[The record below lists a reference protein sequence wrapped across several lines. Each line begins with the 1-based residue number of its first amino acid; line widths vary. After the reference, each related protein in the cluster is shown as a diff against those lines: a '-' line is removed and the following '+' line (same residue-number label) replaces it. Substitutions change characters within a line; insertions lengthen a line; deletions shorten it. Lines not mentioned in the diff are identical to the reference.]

1 MKSIVEVLVSRSRSV
16 VVSVMAML
24 VLWIVGE
31 APAEHDL
38 AQRLRHDA
46 QIQSNNGHYKE
57 AQQLRSIADALKN
70 NKDAGIAH
78 QAQVEIGKGQID
90 KAMDLLKAR

>member
-1 MKSIVEVLVSRSRSV
+1 MSLSARM
-16 VVSVMAML
+16 VVSLSVI
-24 VLWIVGE
+24 VLPWIVGE
-31 APAEHDL
+31 ALAEHDL

-57 AQQLRSIADALKN
+57 AQQLRSIAEALKN
-70 NKDAGIAH
+70 NKDAGVAY

>member
-1 MKSIVEVLVSRSRSV
+1 MEVLMSLPAGI
-16 VVSVMAML
+16 VVSISMI
-24 VLWIVGE
+24 VLPWIAGE
-31 APAEHDL
+31 ALAEHDL

-57 AQQLRSIADALKN
+57 AQQLRSIAEALKN
-70 NKDAGIAH
+70 NKDAGLAY

>member
-1 MKSIVEVLVSRSRSV
+1 MMMIFPCL
-16 VVSVMAML
+16 
-24 VLWIVGE
+24 VGE
-31 APAEHDL
+31 ALAEHDL

-57 AQQLRSIADALKN
+57 AQQLRSIAEALK
-70 NKDAGIAH
+70 NKDAGVVH
-78 QAQVEIGKGQID
+78 QAQVEIVKGQID

>member
-1 MKSIVEVLVSRSRSV
+1 MPVPAGIVVSISVLV
-16 VVSVMAML
+16 L
-24 VLWIVGE
+24 PWIAGE
-31 APAEHDL
+31 ALAEHDL

-57 AQQLRSIADALKN
+57 AQQLRSIAEALK
-70 NKDAGIAH
+70 NKDAGLAY

>member
-1 MKSIVEVLVSRSRSV
+1 MSLSV
-16 VVSVMAML
+16 RIVVSAFAIL
-24 VLWIVGE
+24 LPWIVGE
-31 APAEHDL
+31 ALAEHDL

-57 AQQLRSIADALKN
+57 AQQLRSIAEALK
-70 NKDAGIAH
+70 NKDAGVAH
-78 QAQVEIGKGQID
+78 QVQAEIGKGQID

>member
-1 MKSIVEVLVSRSRSV
+1 MSLSLRMLVSI
-16 VVSVMAML
+16 SVMIFS
-24 VLWIVGE
+24 WIVGE
-31 APAEHDL
+31 ALAEHDL

-57 AQQLRSIADALKN
+57 AQQLRSIAEALKN
-70 NKDAGIAH
+70 NKDAGVAH

>member
-1 MKSIVEVLVSRSRSV
+1 MPRSIRM
-16 VVSVMAML
+16 VVSVSLM
-24 VLWIVGE
+24 VIPWVVGE
-31 APAEHDL
+31 ALAEHDL

-46 QIQSNNGHYKE
+46 QVQSNNGHYKE

-70 NKDAGIAH
+70 KDAGVVH
-78 QAQVEIGKGQID
+78 QAQAEIAKGQID

>member
-1 MKSIVEVLVSRSRSV
+1 MSLSVRMVVCVGVIIVP
-16 VVSVMAML
+16 
-24 VLWIVGE
+24 WIVGE
-31 APAEHDL
+31 ALAEHDL
-38 AQRLRHDA
+38 AERLRHDA
-46 QIQSNNGHYKE
+46 QMQSNNGHYKE
-57 AQQLRSIADALKN
+57 AQQLRSIAEALKN

>member
-1 MKSIVEVLVSRSRSV
+1 MEVPMSVSLQI
-16 VVSVMAML
+16 A
-24 VLWIVGE
+24 VLSASMTLFGGILGNAW
-31 APAEHDL
+31 AEHDF

-46 QIQSNNGHYKE
+46 QVQSNNGHYKE

-70 NKDAGIAH
+70 KDAGVTH
-78 QAQVEIGKGQID
+78 QAQVEVGKGHID

>member
-1 MKSIVEVLVSRSRSV
+1 MKIKST
-16 VVSVMAML
+16 L
-24 VLWIVGE
+24 VLGTVLTIMSHGVSIGY
-31 APAEHDL
+31 AEHDL

-70 NKDAGIAH
+70 KDAATAH
-78 QAQVEIGKGQID
+78 QAQVEVGKGQLD

>member
-1 MKSIVEVLVSRSRSV
+1 MEVLMFLAARMVIAISV
-16 VVSVMAML
+16 I
-24 VLWIVGE
+24 VLPWIVGE
-31 APAEHDL
+31 ALAEHDL

-57 AQQLRSIADALKN
+57 AQQLRSIAEALKN
-70 NKDAGIAH
+70 NKDPGLAY

-90 KAMDLLKAR
+90 KAMDLLKSR

>member
-1 MKSIVEVLVSRSRSV
+1 MSTSLGR
-16 VVSVMAML
+16 VVSISMMMIFPCL
-24 VLWIVGE
+24 VGE
-31 APAEHDL
+31 ALAEHDL

-57 AQQLRSIADALKN
+57 AQQLRSIAEALK
-70 NKDAGIAH
+70 NKDAGVVH
-78 QAQVEIGKGQID
+78 QAQVEIAKGQID

>member
-1 MKSIVEVLVSRSRSV
+1 MSLSV
-16 VVSVMAML
+16 RMVVSVSVIL
-24 VLWIVGE
+24 FPWIVGE
-31 APAEHDL
+31 ALAEHDL

-57 AQQLRSIADALKN
+57 AQQLRSIAEALK
-70 NKDAGIAH
+70 NKDAGVAH

>member
-1 MKSIVEVLVSRSRSV
+1 MSPVLEDLMSLSLRM
-16 VVSVMAML
+16 VVSISLMIFP
-24 VLWIVGE
+24 WIVGE
-31 APAEHDL
+31 VLADHDL

-46 QIQSNNGHYKE
+46 QVQSNNGHYKE

-70 NKDAGIAH
+70 KDVGVIH

>member
-1 MKSIVEVLVSRSRSV
+1 MSLSLKMFVSI
-16 VVSVMAML
+16 SVMIFP
-24 VLWIVGE
+24 WIVGE
-31 APAEHDL
+31 ALAEHDL

-57 AQQLRSIADALKN
+57 AQQLRSIAEALKN
-70 NKDAGIAH
+70 NKDAGVAH

>member
-1 MKSIVEVLVSRSRSV
+1 MWVPRKMVVLSIAVTLFAWMVG
-16 VVSVMAML
+16 
-24 VLWIVGE
+24 IVC
-31 APAEHDL
+31 AEHDF

-46 QIQSNNGHYKE
+46 QVQSNNGHYKE

-70 NKDAGIAH
+70 KDAGMAH
-78 QAQVEIGKGQID
+78 QAQVEVAKGHID

>member
-1 MKSIVEVLVSRSRSV
+1 MSLSTRIVIAISV
-16 VVSVMAML
+16 IIL
-24 VLWIVGE
+24 PWIAGE

-57 AQQLRSIADALKN
+57 AQQLRSIAEALKN
-70 NKDAGIAH
+70 NKDAGLAY

>member
-1 MKSIVEVLVSRSRSV
+1 MPKSIRMCLLCV
-16 VVSVMAML
+16 VGITGITGIAG
-24 VLWIVGE
+24 I
-31 APAEHDL
+31 ADKAHAEHDL

-46 QIQSNNGHYKE
+46 QVQSNNGHYKE

-70 NKDAGIAH
+70 KDAGMAH
-78 QAQVEIGKGQID
+78 QAQAEINKGHLD